1 MVSFPY
7 NTTDFA
13 FTLEDSFIS
22 FSTETADTY
31 FDLKVTITSFD
42 FFSVV
47 EKEKVLE
54 YKIPLLN
61 QAQTFNVG
69 RKIHRYLANLTAYTN
84 TFGFM
89 YKTAKV
95 TFEATEI
102 NTADETTVSTETLE
116 NVPFI
121 AGRKPKLLENN
132 IALLSNN
139 INYERVT
146 EKGLFIVNLLLPIG
160 KHVLKVFKNGVEQS
174 TTTLTVAGDHNVFSK
189 KINVKDFNGTKGD
202 VFQFAVANTSIKKNF
217 VVFPNNVT
225 SKHLVFIDEF
235 KLFRVLE
242 CTGHYSFPDEYDQ
255 ITHTY
260 YRNLVEV
267 LEIIETTE
275 TNKLKINTGWV
286 LKTDTETLSTISK
299 FKRVF
304 LIENDEQILDM
315 VIKAK
320 KLTKEDSEAELYEY
334 DLEFQIN
341 HNSNA

>member
-31 FDLKVTITSFD
+31 FDLKVTIISFD
-42 FFSVV
+42 FFSAV

-61 QAQTFNVG
+61 QEQTFNVG

-102 NTADETTVSTETLE
+102 NNSDGTTETTVSLE
-116 NVPFI
+116 NVKFI
-121 AGRKPKLLENN
+121 AGKRPKLIEANT
-132 IALLSNN
+132 ALLSNN
-139 INYERVT
+139 IKYERVT
-146 EKGLFIVNLLLPIG
+146 ENGLFIVNLLLPAG
-160 KHVLKVFKNGVEQS
+160 DHVLKVYKNDVERI
-174 TTTLTVAGDHNVFSK
+174 TEAIAVTDDYNVFSK
-189 KINVKDFNGTKGD
+189 KINIQDLFGTKGD
-202 VFQFAVANTSIKKNF
+202 LLKVSLDGTSIQKTY
-217 VVFPNNVT
+217 VVFPNNVS
-225 SKHLVFIDEF
+225 SKQLVFIDEF
-235 KLFRVLE
+235 KLFRTIE

-267 LEIIETTE
+267 LEVIETTE
-275 TNKLKINTGWV
+275 TNKFKINTGWV
-286 LKTDTETLSTISK
+286 LKTDTETLSTLSK
-299 FKRVF
+299 NKRVF
-304 LIENDEQILDM
+304 LIENNEQILDM
-315 VIKAK
+315 VSISK